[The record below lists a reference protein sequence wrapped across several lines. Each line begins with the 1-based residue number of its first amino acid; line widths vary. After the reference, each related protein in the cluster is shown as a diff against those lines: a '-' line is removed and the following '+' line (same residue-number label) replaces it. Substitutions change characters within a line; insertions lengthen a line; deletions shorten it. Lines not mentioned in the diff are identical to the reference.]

1 MAEMAV
7 PAPSPHPWSQPGL
20 LGHRPNVPWHLEPA
34 ILGILAQWTQTE
46 NRSGMQQARAP
57 PQMPPLGT
65 GMALPRPTEQRVGG
79 SAVQQS
85 PGLEGTHGRL
95 ARDLCQTRDWPR
107 RGTPARHPCPD
118 LGHHSPG
125 GVCVCGGA
133 GLLLCPRP
141 CLDGCPPG
149 LKDVGSLSRLSWG
162 KVLAWQ
168 LIKDFN

>member
-20 LGHRPNVPWHLEPA
+20 LRHRPNVPWHLEPA

-85 PGLEGTHGRL
+85 LGWRAPMAGWPGIFVRPVTGPGVEPL
-95 ARDLCQTRDWPR
+95 P
-107 RGTPARHPCPD
+107 GTPARIWATTAREA
-118 LGHHSPG
+118 
-125 GVCVCGGA
+125 CVCGGGA
-133 GLLLCPRP
+133 ASVPKALLGRLPAWAEGCGLIISSVL
-141 CLDGCPPG
+141 GEG
-149 LKDVGSLSRLSWG
+149 VSLAVNKG
-162 KVLAWQ
+162 
-168 LIKDFN
+168 F